1 MKSDSKPSVVVRD
14 ATLDDVGFIVDCNHR
29 LGVETEDKTLDR
41 DLLATGVRRGLS
53 HPELCR
59 YFIAEV
65 AGRAVGTTMLTYELT
80 DWRDGI
86 IWWLQSVYVLPD
98 FRNLGV
104 FRAVY
109 RHIKTLA
116 RESQDARALR
126 LYVRSDNQRA
136 LETYGALG
144 MSRAG
149 YEVLEA
155 DLADR
160 SHE

>member
-1 MKSDSKPSVVVRD
+1 MTNDTKPPVVVRD
-14 ATLDDVGFIVDCNHR
+14 ATPADVEFIVECNCR
-29 LGVETEDKTLDR
+29 LGDETEDKNLDR
-41 DLLATGVRRGLS
+41 DLLTTGVRRGLS

-65 AGRAVGTTMLTYELT
+65 AGSAVGTTMLTYELT

-86 IWWLQSVYVLPD
+86 IWWLQSVYIRPD

-109 RHIKTLA
+109 RYIEALA
-116 RESQDARALR
+116 RESADVRALR

-136 LETYGALG
+136 MKTYGALG

-149 YEVLEA
+149 YEVFEA
-155 DLADR
+155 DLTER
-160 SHE
+160 PHE